1 MGEMNGSRNPAREP
15 VAGATPAD
23 LNSGCAACAGG
34 DGAAECPV
42 TEATQNI
49 GLCNTCQA
57 RVPATFVLREGQV
70 WIRKDCPTCG
80 ATESL
85 VSSDAA
91 IWQGKRD
98 LWQYVP
104 VERVACKLNCDKC
117 RIPHNPSLVFL
128 DVTNRCNMNCPICIA
143 TIKGMGFEYHPPLE
157 YFEKVFEHVGQFR
170 PRPMVELF
178 GGEPTMHPDLLEII
192 AIARRNGLKAKIVTN
207 GVRLADEDYCR
218 ELCESNA
225 RVNFAFDGR
234 SPEIYERLRRNRWA
248 YEKKMQGLENL
259 KKYSRRKQSIIA
271 CCARGINDD
280 YMGDLIQMCHEFG
293 GTISELGVIPLTENW
308 PEGEFEVQE
317 RTTMEDVEKILAES
331 VAGGNVEF
339 VPAGFVYGFRKA
351 RPFFRG
357 DSPSE
362 TLILGGVHPNCE
374 SVALLASD
382 GEQYR
387 SLNHFLKM
395 PLSKVAAE
403 VLRLTRRIEPKLDR
417 LDPKNRWDRLRGQ
430 LLILRTFTPLAFRA
444 LDVNRYTKDRPLGT
458 ILRILAGLARGE
470 RDRDVFYRHLKI
482 HRVLRLA
489 VLPFEEAHS
498 IDGARMENCKA
509 VFAYENVETG
519 EIETIPA
526 CTWYLYRNPILKGI
540 SEKYGVVGKAK
551 ADGGDP
557 KAGAERSEV
566 AVQ

>member
-1 MGEMNGSRNPAREP
+1 MDVTSDSGDRPPGR
-15 VAGATPAD
+15 VADQAPAD
-23 LNSGCAACAGG
+23 LRAGCPSAAGG
-34 DGAAECPV
+34 GGECPV
-42 TEATQNI
+42 KESTENV

-57 RVPATFVLREGQV
+57 RVPATFVLRDGQV

-80 ATESL
+80 STESM

-91 IWQGKRD
+91 VWKGKRD

-117 RIPHNPSLVFL
+117 RIPHNPSIVFL

-143 TIKGMGFEYHPPLE
+143 TIKGMGFEYHPPLA
-157 YFEKVFEHVGQFR
+157 YFEKVFEHVGKFR
-170 PRPMVELF
+170 PQPMVELF
-178 GGEPTMHPDLLEII
+178 GGEPTMHPDLLEIVGL
-192 AIARRNGLKAKIVTN
+192 ARRNGLKAKIVTN

-218 ELCESNA
+218 KLCEARA

-259 KKYSRRKQSIIA
+259 KKYSTRKQSIIA
-271 CCARGINDD
+271 CCARGINDG
-280 YMGDLIQMCHEFG
+280 YMADLVRMCHEFG
-293 GTISELGVIPLTENW
+293 DTISELGVIPLTENW

-317 RTTMEDVEKILAES
+317 RTTMEDVEKVLAES
-331 VAGGNVEF
+331 VPGGDVEF

-357 DSPSE
+357 EGPSE

-374 SVALLASD
+374 SIALLASD

-387 SLNHFLKM
+387 SINHFLKM
-395 PLSKVAAE
+395 PLSRVASE

-417 LDPKNRWDRLRGQ
+417 LDPTKRWDRLRGQ
-430 LLILRTFTPLAFRA
+430 LLILRTFAPLVLRA
-444 LDVNRYTKDRPLGT
+444 LDVERYTKDRPLGA

-482 HRVLRLA
+482 HRLLKLA

-526 CTWYLYRNPILKGI
+526 CTWYLYRNPILKRI
-540 SEKYGVVGKAK
+540 SEKYGVAGRPKE
-551 ADGGDP
+551 DGEGAASD
-557 KAGAERSEV
+557 AERSEA